1 MGFVREESCTRTVNE
16 LQEKDWKYLNE
27 LGIRTML
34 GEKIGPAWSNLVVD
48 REKNYYLISQG
59 CTNPN
64 RDNRRIYYYALCLD
78 GKVLNME
85 VSKKESGNARE
96 KSFECHWKIEK
107 IEFPTGWTFDNVSK
121 NELITI
127 IRGAFMVE
135 YYSNVCTPER
145 TKALT
150 VEILA
155 PLEVNI

>member
-1 MGFVREESCTRTVNE
+1 MGFVKEESCTRTANE

-34 GEKIGPAWSNLVVD
+34 GKKIGPAWSNLVVD

-59 CTNPN
+59 CINPN

-78 GKVLNME
+78 GKVLNM
-85 VSKKESGNARE
+85 
-96 KSFECHWKIEK
+96 
-107 IEFPTGWTFDNVSK
+107 
-121 NELITI
+121 
-127 IRGAFMVE
+127 
-135 YYSNVCTPER
+135 CTPER
-145 TKALT
+145 TKSLT